1 MQKAA
6 ARAAADYWKIS
17 AVFLILK
24 VGSNLVTIGLTGKRN
39 DNQQANRT
47 HSTIPKPIAR
57 HHRSS
62 NEVTA
67 DELAESLVFSSV
79 FKQVSNNILKQLTTP
94 VTFGT
99 ISSIHFSCC
108 TNMMV

>member
-17 AVFLILK
+17 AAFLILK

-47 HSTIPKPIAR
+47 HSAIPERLTAY
-57 HHRSS
+57 HRRKA
-62 NEVTA
+62 NGVTA
-67 DELAESLVFSSV
+67 DEICR
-79 FKQVSNNILKQLTTP
+79 ILG
-94 VTFGT
+94 TFL
-99 ISSIHFSCC
+99 C
-108 TNMMV
+108 V